1 MIVKIDKPGIVDLTR
16 VYSRQKAERKPKE
29 PLRAGAGESDSVELS
44 SRARELQALRRKLAE
59 LPEVRA
65 ELVERLKAE
74 IEAGTFEADAR
85 KIAEGLLREWGGE
98 AE

>member
-1 MIVKIDKPGIVDLTR
+1 MKIDKTGGVDLTR
-16 VYSRQKAERKPKE
+16 IYSRQTAERKPGE
-29 PLRAGAGESDSVELS
+29 PLRPGTGEGDSVELS
-44 SRARELQALRRKLAE
+44 SQARELQSFRQKLAE
-59 LPEVRA
+59 LPVVRT

-74 IEAGTFEADAR
+74 IEADTFKADAR